1 MAPNATFVRH
11 TPVIQGAFV
20 GGRFRVPARHHQ
32 AGAGAVQLSTQG
44 SAMQVPPSLLNFRP
58 SGVGQRLPES
68 VQQKMESFF
77 GTDFS
82 DVRVHV
88 GPEASSIGALAFTYG
103 SDLYF
108 AHGQY
113 DPGSAHGQRLLGH
126 ELTHVVQQRAGRVR
140 NPFGSGVAVVQDPG
154 LEAEAERMGVR
165 VAMLR

>member
-1 MAPNATFVRH
+1 MHHSR
-11 TPVIQGAFV
+11 VIQGSFLGSRA
-20 GGRFRVPARHHQ
+20 RFAVRHHQ
-32 AGAGAVQLSTQG
+32 AGAVQLSAQG
-44 SAMQVPPSLLNFRP
+44 PAMQLPPSLLSFRP
-58 SGVGQRLPES
+58 SASGQRLPES
-68 VQQKMESFF
+68 VQKKMESFF

-108 AHGQY
+108 AQGQY
-113 DPGSAHGQRLLGH
+113 DPQSPHGQRLIGH

-154 LEAEAERMGVR
+154 MEAEAERMGVR
-165 VAMLR
+165 VAMMQTPR

>member
-1 MAPNATFVRH
+1 
-11 TPVIQGAFV
+11 
-20 GGRFRVPARHHQ
+20 
-32 AGAGAVQLSTQG
+32 VQK
-44 SAMQVPPSLLNFRP
+44 
-58 SGVGQRLPES
+58 
-68 VQQKMESFF
+68 KMESFF

-88 GPEASSIGALAFTYG
+88 GQEASSIGALAFTYG

-113 DPGSAHGQRLLGH
+113 DPHTSHGQRLLGH
-126 ELTHVVQQRAGRVR
+126 ELTHVLQQRAGRVR

-165 VAMLR
+165 IAMLPG

>member
-1 MAPNATFVRH
+1 MAPPIYVRH
-11 TPVIQGAFV
+11 TPVIQGSFAGSRPRIAV
-20 GGRFRVPARHHQ
+20 RHHQ
-32 AGAGAVQLSTQG
+32 AGAVQLSQQG
-44 SAMQVPPSLLNFRP
+44 SAMQVPPTLLNFRP
-58 SGVGQRLPES
+58 GGAGQRLPES
-68 VQQKMESFF
+68 VQKKMETLF
-77 GTDFS
+77 GADFS

-113 DPGSAHGQRLLGH
+113 EPHSPHGHRLLGP
-126 ELTHVVQQRAGRVR
+126 ELTHVLQQRAGRVR

-165 VAMLR
+165 AAMMPG

>member
-1 MAPNATFVRH
+1 MAPQSVLVRH
-11 TPVIQGAFV
+11 APVIQGAFLGSRPHLAV
-20 GGRFRVPARHHQ
+20 RHHQ
-32 AGAGAVQLSTQG
+32 AGAVQLAVNG
-44 SAMQVPPSLLNFRP
+44 SAMQLPPSTLSFRP
-58 SGVGQRLPES
+58 SGAGQRLPES

-77 GTDFS
+77 GSDFS

-113 DPGSAHGQRLLGH
+113 EPASPHGQRLIGH
-126 ELTHVVQQRAGRVR
+126 ELTHVLQQRAGRVR

-154 LEAEAERMGVR
+154 LEAEAERMGIR
-165 VAMLR
+165 VAMMR

>member
-1 MAPNATFVRH
+1 MAPHTVHVRH
-11 TPVIQGAFV
+11 APVIQGAFV
-20 GGRFRVPARHHQ
+20 GSRARIAVRHHQ
-32 AGAGAVQLSTQG
+32 AGAVQLSTQG
-44 SAMQVPPSLLNFRP
+44 SAMQLPPSTLSFRP
-58 SGVGQRLPES
+58 SGAGQRLPES

-77 GTDFS
+77 GSDFS

-154 LEAEAERMGVR
+154 LEAEAERMGIR
-165 VAMLR
+165 VAMLRG

>member
-1 MAPNATFVRH
+1 MATNPTHVRH
-11 TPVIQGAFV
+11 APVIQGAFL
-20 GGRFRVPARHHQ
+20 GNRPRVAVPHHQ
-32 AGAGAVQLSTQG
+32 TGAVQPSVQG
-44 SAMQVPPSLLNFRP
+44 TAMQLPPSLLNFRP

-68 VQQKMESFF
+68 VQKKMESFF
-77 GTDFS
+77 GADFS

-88 GPEASSIGALAFTYG
+88 GQEAGSIGALAFTYG

-113 DPGSAHGQRLLGH
+113 DPHTSHGQRLLGH
-126 ELTHVVQQRAGRVR
+126 ELTHVLQQRAGRVR

-165 VAMLR
+165 IAMLPG